1 MSTSITEYHIHI
13 DGESMTPSQ
22 LFRFAKGLVIAAQ
35 PLSPQNDPDLYHQF
49 ILAHRRIRKLQRAL
63 RKAAGREKRL
73 IRELSKSPFQ
83 KIWNGQLP
91 IGIGEGLDDRGL
103 YFHFADHAQCKCVGE
118 NVNV

>member
-1 MSTSITEYHIHI
+1 MVDMKKETAM
-13 DGESMTPSQ
+13 GTPVARQ
-22 LFRFAKGLVIAAQ
+22 L
-35 PLSPQNDPDLYHQF
+35 
-49 ILAHRRIRKLQRAL
+49 ILAKRQIRKLERKL

-83 KIWNGQLP
+83 KIWGGQFP

-103 YFHFADHAQCKCVGE
+103 YFDLADHAQCKCVVE